1 MFDPGCLMSQKV
13 QQRDNNGHS
22 FSATNGYLS
31 ITPKE
36 KFRNY
41 KRNKEILTIFTLNT
55 SYVVYPQIFANLL
68 FLVST
73 VLGIIVS
80 PGEIEELSR
89 GKQGVLWAM

>member
-31 ITPKE
+31 ITAKE

-41 KRNKEILTIFTLNT
+41 KRNKEILTIFTVDT
-55 SYVVYPQIFANLL
+55 SYVVYPQILKTHCF
-68 FLVST
+68 
-73 VLGIIVS
+73 
-80 PGEIEELSR
+80 
-89 GKQGVLWAM
+89 